1 MEQFEN
7 FYITTPVYYV
17 NDKPHIGH
25 AYTSLLCDVVARFMK
40 LAGKNVKFTTGTDE
54 HGQKIE
60 KAAKAKEMQPKEF
73 TDDVSV
79 SFKELAKFM
88 NFEYDDFIR
97 TTEERHKKAV
107 IALWNRLEE
116 RGQIY
121 LDSYSGWY
129 SVRDEAFYQ
138 ESELID
144 GKAPTGAEVQWIK
157 EESYFF
163 RLSNWQDKLLELY
176 KNQPSFIFPESR
188 RNEVI
193 SFVRSGLIDLSIS
206 RTSFNW
212 GIKVP
217 GNDKH
222 VIYVWIDALTNYLTS
237 IGFPSTE
244 GEEYKRFWAEPETQI
259 PVSSTGMTPNQGK
272 TQIPVSSTGMTPNLA
287 DNSFNVHVIGKDI
300 LRFHAVYWPAFLL
313 AAALP
318 LPKQIAVHGWWLNEG
333 EKISKSLG
341 NVIDP
346 IGLAQEFGVDQLR
359 YFLLREA
366 SFGQDGN
373 FSKKNMISRI
383 NSELANN
390 IGNLVQR
397 TISFL
402 HKQCSGIVPTIDQI
416 LLKGEE
422 SLPGCKAIL
431 DQVMN
436 HLSKYEFN
444 HIILLIINIS
454 SEANAYID
462 KSAPWTLSK
471 TDRERVNLV
480 IYKLLEYI
488 RIIGILLQ
496 PIVPKS
502 AEMIL
507 NQLQI
512 PKEQR
517 DLKSLCNACVSL
529 GITLPKPT
537 PVFLRVDAK
546 EEK

>member
-7 FYITTPVYYV
+7 FYITTPIYYV
-17 NDKPHIGH
+17 NDKPHVGH
-25 AYTSLLCDVVARFMK
+25 AYTSLICDVTARFMK

-60 KAAKAKEMQPKEF
+60 KAAKAKAMQSKEF
-73 TDDVSV
+73 TDEVSA

-88 NFEYDDFIR
+88 NVEYDDFIR
-97 TTEERHKKAV
+97 TTEERHEKAV
-107 IALWNRLEE
+107 IALWNRLVEKE
-116 RGQIY
+116 QIY

-129 SVRDEAFYQ
+129 SVRDEAFYR
-138 ESELID
+138 ESELVD
-144 GKAPTGAEVQWIK
+144 SRAPTGAEVQWIK

-163 RLSNWQDKLLELY
+163 RLSNWQNKLLELY
-176 KNQPSFIFPESR
+176 ENQPDFIFSESR
-188 RNEVI
+188 KNEVI
-193 SFVRSGLIDLSIS
+193 SFVKSGLTDLSIS

-222 VIYVWIDALTNYLTS
+222 AIYVWIDALTNYLTS
-237 IGFPSTE
+237 IGFPNIE
-244 GEEYKRFWAEPETQI
+244 DEEYKKFWTKSKV
-259 PVSSTGMTPNQGK
+259 VSSTGMT
-272 TQIPVSSTGMTPNLA
+272 TDTA
-287 DNSFNVHVIGKDI
+287 DNSFSVHVIGKDI
-300 LRFHAVYWPAFLL
+300 LRFHAVYWPAILL
-313 AAALP
+313 AAGLP
-318 LPKQIAVHGWWLNEG
+318 LPKQIAIHGWWLNEG
-333 EKISKSLG
+333 VKISKSLS
-341 NVIDP
+341 NTIDP
-346 IGLAQEFGVDQLR
+346 ISLVEEFGVDQLR

-383 NSELANN
+383 DSELANN

-402 HKQCSGIVPTIDQI
+402 HKQCSGIVPTIDQN
-416 LLKGEE
+416 LLKDDE
-422 SLPGCKAIL
+422 SLPNCKVIL
-431 DQVMN
+431 DQIMN

-444 HIILLIINIS
+444 HIIFLIINIS
-454 SEANAYID
+454 SEANTYID
-462 KSAPWTLSK
+462 KSAPWILSK
-471 TDRERVNLV
+471 TDREHMNLV

-507 NQLQI
+507 DQLQI
-512 PKEQR
+512 SKEQR
-517 DLKSLCNACVSL
+517 DLKSLCDACVNS
-529 GITLPKPT
+529 GITLPKPM
-537 PVFLRVDAK
+537 PVFLKVDAK

>member
-7 FYITTPVYYV
+7 FYITTPIYYV

-25 AYTSLLCDVVARFMK
+25 AYTSLICDVTARFMK

-60 KAAKAKEMQPKEF
+60 KAAKTKGMHPKEF
-73 TDDVSV
+73 TDKVSV
-79 SFKELAKFM
+79 SFRKLAEFID
-88 NFEYDDFIR
+88 FQYDDFIR
-97 TTEERHKKAV
+97 TTEERHEKAV
-107 IALWNRLEE
+107 VALWDRLEE

-144 GKAPTGAEVQWIK
+144 GKAPTGAEVEWVK

-163 RLSNWQDKLLELY
+163 RLSSWQNKLLELY
-176 KNQPSFIFPESR
+176 KNQPNFIFPESR
-188 RNEVI
+188 KNEVI
-193 SFVRSGLIDLSIS
+193 SFVKSGLTDLSIS
-206 RTSFNW
+206 RISFNW

-217 GNDKH
+217 GNEKH
-222 VIYVWIDALTNYLTS
+222 IIYVWVDALTNYLTS
-237 IGFPSTE
+237 IGFPNME
-244 GEEYKRFWAEPETQI
+244 NEEYKKFWAESQSVVQVADTEVQKEIQI
-259 PVSSTGMTPNQGK
+259 PASRARMT
-272 TQIPVSSTGMTPNLA
+272 SNLA
-287 DNSFNVHVIGKDI
+287 DNSFNIHVIGKDI
-300 LRFHAVYWPAFLL
+300 LRFHAVYWPAILL
-313 AAALP
+313 AADLP
-318 LPKQIAVHGWWLNEG
+318 LPKQIVVHGWWLNEG
-333 EKISKSLG
+333 KKISKSLG

-346 IGLAQEFGVDQLR
+346 IGLAKEFGVDQLR

-402 HKQCSGIVPTIDQI
+402 YKRCFGVVPTVDKS

-422 SLPGCKAIL
+422 GLPNYRAIFN
-431 DQVMN
+431 QVMDY
-436 HLSKYEFN
+436 LSKYEFN

-454 SEANAYID
+454 SEANTYID
-462 KSAPWTLSK
+462 KSAPWILNK
-471 TDRERVNLV
+471 TDRERINLV

-496 PIVPKS
+496 PIVPRS
-502 AEMIL
+502 AEAIL
-507 NQLQI
+507 DQLQI

-517 DLKSLCNACVSL
+517 DLKSLCGAYVSS
-529 GITLPKPT
+529 GTTLHKPT
-537 PVFLRVDAK
+537 PVFLRI
-546 EEK
+546 E

>member
-1 MEQFEN
+1 MKQ
-7 FYITTPVYYV
+7 FYITTPIYYV

-25 AYTSLLCDVVARFMK
+25 AYTSLICDVTARFMK
-40 LAGKNVKFTTGTDE
+40 LSGKNVKFTTGTDE

-60 KAAKAKEMQPKEF
+60 KAAKANGMQPKEF
-73 TDDVSV
+73 TDQVSV
-79 SFKELAKFM
+79 TFKELAKFM
-88 NFEYDDFIR
+88 NFQYDDFIR
-97 TTEERHKKAV
+97 TTDAHHKKAV
-107 IALWNRLEE
+107 VTLWNRLQE
-116 RGQIY
+116 REQIY

-144 GKAPTGAEVQWIK
+144 GKAPTGAEVEWVTEK
-157 EESYFF
+157 SYFF
-163 RLSNWQDKLLELY
+163 RLSHWQDKLLELY
-176 KNQPSFIFPESR
+176 ENQPDFIFPESR
-188 RNEVI
+188 KNEVV
-193 SFVRSGLIDLSIS
+193 SFVKSGLTDLSIS

-222 VIYVWIDALTNYLTS
+222 IIYVWIDALTNYITS
-237 IGFPSTE
+237 VNFPNIE
-244 GEEYKRFWAEPETQI
+244 DNEYKQFWA
-259 PVSSTGMTPNQGK
+259 N
-272 TQIPVSSTGMTPNLA
+272 A
-287 DNSFNVHVIGKDI
+287 DCFNVHVIGKDI
-300 LRFHAVYWPAFLL
+300 LRFHAVYWPAILL
-313 AAALP
+313 AAELP

-346 IGLAQEFGVDQLR
+346 IALATEFGVDQLR

-366 SFGQDGN
+366 NFGQDGN

-402 HKQCSGIVPTIDQI
+402 HKQCAGVVPIIDQN
-416 LLKGEE
+416 LLKKN
-422 SLPGCKAIL
+422 LLNCKPIL
-431 DQVMN
+431 DQVMK

-444 HIILLIINIS
+444 HIILLIINIA

-471 TDRERVNLV
+471 TDKEGMNLV

-496 PIVPKS
+496 PIVPQS
-502 AEMIL
+502 AKKIL
-507 NQLQI
+507 DQLKI
-512 PKEQR
+512 PSEQR
-517 DLKSLCNACVSL
+517 NWESLCNVQISS
-529 GITLPKPT
+529 GSILPKPE
-537 PVFLRVDAK
+537 PIFLRF
-546 EEK
+546 ET

>member
-1 MEQFEN
+1 MEQFGN
-7 FYITTPVYYV
+7 FYITTPIYYV

-25 AYTSLLCDVVARFMK
+25 AYTSLLCDVVARFMR

-60 KAAKAKEMQPKEF
+60 KAAKVRGMQPKEF
-73 TDDVSV
+73 TDEVSV
-79 SFKELAKFM
+79 SFRELAKSM
-88 NFEYDDFIR
+88 NFQYDDFIR
-97 TTEERHKKAV
+97 TTEKRHEKAV

-163 RLSNWQDKLLELY
+163 RLSNWQNKLLELY
-176 KNQPSFIFPESR
+176 ENQPNFVFPESR
-188 RNEVI
+188 KNEVV
-193 SFVRSGLIDLSIS
+193 SFVRSGLTDLSIS

-237 IGFPSTE
+237 AGFPGTE
-244 GEEYKRFWAEPETQI
+244 GEEYKRFWAND
-259 PVSSTGMTPNQGK
+259 SS
-272 TQIPVSSTGMTPNLA
+272 S
-287 DNSFNVHVIGKDI
+287 NVHVIGKDI
-300 LRFHAVYWPAFLL
+300 LRFHAVYWPAILL
-313 AAALP
+313 AADLP

-373 FSKKNMISRI
+373 FSKKSMISRI

-390 IGNLVQR
+390 IGNLAQR

-402 HKQCSGIVPTIDQI
+402 HKQCSGIVPTVDQS

-422 SLPGCKAIL
+422 SLPNCKAIL
-431 DQVMN
+431 DKAMD

-444 HIILLIINIS
+444 QIILLIINIS

-471 TDRERVNLV
+471 TSRERMNLV

-496 PIVPKS
+496 PIVPRS

-507 NQLQI
+507 DQIQI

-517 DLKSLCNACVSL
+517 DLKSLCNARVSS

>member
-1 MEQFEN
+1 MKKSEN
-7 FYITTPVYYV
+7 LYITTPIYYV
-17 NDKPHIGH
+17 NDNPHIGH
-25 AYTSLLCDVVARFMK
+25 AYTSLLCNVIARFMK

-73 TDDVSV
+73 TDEVSV
-79 SFKELAKFM
+79 SFKELAKCM
-88 NFEYDDFIR
+88 NFQYDDFIR
-97 TTEERHKKAV
+97 TTEERHEKAV
-107 IALWNRLEE
+107 IALWNRLKE

-163 RLSNWQDKLLELY
+163 RLSNWQDKLLKLY
-176 KNQPSFIFPESR
+176 DNQPNFIFPESR
-188 RNEVI
+188 KNEVV
-193 SFVRSGLIDLSIS
+193 SFVKSGLTDLSIS

-237 IGFPSTE
+237 IGFPTIE
-244 GEEYKRFWAEPETQI
+244 GEEYNRFWANG
-259 PVSSTGMTPNQGK
+259 S
-272 TQIPVSSTGMTPNLA
+272 
-287 DNSFNVHVIGKDI
+287 SFNVHVIGKDI
-300 LRFHAVYWPAFLL
+300 LRFHAVYWPAILF
-313 AAALP
+313 AADLP

-346 IGLAQEFGVDQLR
+346 IGLAEEFGVDQLR

-373 FSKKNMISRI
+373 FSKKNMINRI

-402 HKQCSGIVPTIDQI
+402 HKQCSGAVPTVDQS
-416 LLKGEE
+416 LLKNEE
-422 SLPGCKAIL
+422 SLPDCKAIL
-431 DQVMN
+431 DQVMD

-471 TDRERVNLV
+471 TDRERMSLV

-507 NQLQI
+507 DQLQI

-517 DLKSLCNACVSL
+517 DLKSLCNTCVSP
-529 GITLPKPT
+529 GAILPKPT
-537 PVFLRVDAK
+537 PVFLRVDK

>member
-73 TDDVSV
+73 TDEVSV

-163 RLSNWQDKLLELY
+163 RLSNWQEKLLELY

-272 TQIPVSSTGMTPNLA
+272 TQIPVSSAANLA

-300 LRFHAVYWPAFLL
+300 LRFHAVYWPAILL
-313 AAALP
+313 AADLP

-402 HKQCSGIVPTIDQI
+402 HKQCSGIVPTIDQS

-471 TDRERVNLV
+471 TDRERMNLV

-496 PIVPKS
+496 PIVPRS

-507 NQLQI
+507 DQLQI
-512 PKEQR
+512 PKEQQ

>member
-1 MEQFEN
+1 MEQFES
-7 FYITTPVYYV
+7 FYVTTPIYYV

-25 AYTSLLCDVVARFMK
+25 AYTSLICDVTARFMK

-60 KAAKAKEMQPKEF
+60 KAAKTKGIEPKEF
-73 TDDVSV
+73 TDEISV
-79 SFKELAKFM
+79 TFRKLAELM
-88 NFEYDDFIR
+88 NFDYDDFIR
-97 TTEERHKKAV
+97 TTEERHEKAV

-116 RGQIY
+116 RVQIY

-144 GKAPTGAEVQWIK
+144 GRAPTGAEVQWIK

-163 RLSNWQDKLLELY
+163 RLSNWQNKLLELY
-176 KNQPSFIFPESR
+176 ENQPNFIFPESR
-188 RNEVI
+188 KNEVV
-193 SFVRSGLIDLSIS
+193 SFVKSGLTDLSIS

-222 VIYVWIDALTNYLTS
+222 IIYVWIDALTNYLTS
-237 IGFPSTE
+237 IGFPNIE
-244 GEEYKRFWAEPETQI
+244 DEEYKKFWTNP
-259 PVSSTGMTPNQGK
+259 
-272 TQIPVSSTGMTPNLA
+272 
-287 DNSFNVHVIGKDI
+287 FNVHVIGKDI
-300 LRFHAVYWPAFLL
+300 LRFHAVYWPAILL
-313 AAALP
+313 AADLS

-346 IGLAQEFGVDQLR
+346 IGLAEEFGVDQLR

-366 SFGQDGN
+366 NFGQDGN

-402 HKQCSGIVPTIDQI
+402 HKQCFGVVPVVDRN
-416 LLKGEE
+416 LLKDDE
-422 SLPGCKAIL
+422 SLPNCKAII
-431 DQVMN
+431 DQVMD

-444 HIILLIINIS
+444 QIILLIINIS
-454 SEANAYID
+454 SKANAYID
-462 KSAPWTLSK
+462 KSAPWTLRK
-471 TDRERVNLV
+471 TDRKLMDLV

-496 PIVPKS
+496 PIAPKS
-502 AEMIL
+502 AKMIL
-507 NQLQI
+507 DQLQI

-517 DLKSLCNACVSL
+517 DLKSLCNAYVGL
-529 GITLPKPT
+529 DITLPKPT
-537 PVFLRVDAK
+537 PIFLRVNI
-546 EEK
+546 

>member
-73 TDDVSV
+73 TDEVSV

-107 IALWNRLEE
+107 VALWNRLEE

-163 RLSNWQDKLLELY
+163 RLSNWQEKLLELY
-176 KNQPSFIFPESR
+176 KNQPSFIFSESR

-244 GEEYKRFWAEPETQI
+244 GEEYKRFWA
-259 PVSSTGMTPNQGK
+259 V
-272 TQIPVSSTGMTPNLA
+272 
-287 DNSFNVHVIGKDI
+287 NVHVIGKDI
-300 LRFHAVYWPAFLL
+300 LRFHAVYWPAILL
-313 AAALP
+313 AADLP

-402 HKQCSGIVPTIDQI
+402 HKQCSGIVPTIDQS

-471 TDRERVNLV
+471 TDRARMNLV

-507 NQLQI
+507 DQLQI
-512 PKEQR
+512 PKEQQ

>member
-73 TDDVSV
+73 TDEVSV

-244 GEEYKRFWAEPETQI
+244 GEEYKRFWAESKTQI
-259 PVSSTGMTPNQGK
+259 PASRAGMTPNQGK
-272 TQIPVSSTGMTPNLA
+272 TQIPVLRAANLA
-287 DNSFNVHVIGKDI
+287 DSSFNVHVIGKDI
-300 LRFHAVYWPAFLL
+300 LRFHAVYWPAILL
-313 AAALP
+313 AADLP

-402 HKQCSGIVPTIDQI
+402 HKQCSGIVPTIDRD
-416 LLKGEE
+416 LLRGEE
-422 SLPGCKAIL
+422 SLPNCKAIL
-431 DQVMN
+431 GQVMD

-444 HIILLIINIS
+444 QIMLLIINIS

-471 TDRERVNLV
+471 TDRERMNLV

-488 RIIGILLQ
+488 RIIGTLLQ

-517 DLKSLCNACVSL
+517 DLKSLYDTCVSS

-537 PVFLRVDAK
+537 PVFLRVDV
-546 EEK
+546 

>member
-1 MEQFEN
+1 MKQFEN
-7 FYITTPVYYV
+7 FYITTPVYYI

-73 TDDVSV
+73 TDEVSV

-121 LDSYSGWY
+121 LNSYSGWY

-176 KNQPSFIFPESR
+176 KNQPNFIFPESR
-188 RNEVI
+188 KNEVI

-244 GEEYKRFWAEPETQI
+244 DEGYKKFWASD
-259 PVSSTGMTPNQGK
+259 SS
-272 TQIPVSSTGMTPNLA
+272 S
-287 DNSFNVHVIGKDI
+287 NVHVIGKDI
-300 LRFHAVYWPAFLL
+300 LRFHAVYWPAILL
-313 AAALP
+313 AAGLP

-402 HKQCSGIVPTIDQI
+402 HKQCSGIVPTIDQS

-444 HIILLIINIS
+444 QIILLIINIS

-462 KSAPWTLSK
+462 KSAPWILSK
-471 TDRERVNLV
+471 TDRVRMNLV

-488 RIIGILLQ
+488 RITGILLQ

-507 NQLQI
+507 DQLQI

-517 DLKSLCNACVSL
+517 DLKSLCDACVSS

-537 PVFLRVDAK
+537 PFFSKFDVKV
-546 EEK
+546 EK

>member
-1 MEQFEN
+1 MEQFRN
-7 FYITTPVYYV
+7 IYITTPIYYV

-25 AYTSLLCDVVARFMK
+25 AYTSLLCDVVAKFMR

-60 KAAKAKEMQPKEF
+60 KAAKAREMQPKEF
-73 TDDVSV
+73 TDEVCI
-79 SFKELAKFM
+79 SFRKLAKSM
-88 NFEYDDFIR
+88 NFQCDDFIR

-121 LDSYSGWY
+121 LNSYSGWY

-138 ESELID
+138 ESELIN

-176 KNQPSFIFPESR
+176 ENQPNFIFPESR
-188 RNEVI
+188 KNEVA
-193 SFVRSGLIDLSIS
+193 SFVRLGLTDLSIS
-206 RTSFNW
+206 RTSFDW

-222 VIYVWIDALTNYLTS
+222 VIYVWIDALTNYFTS
-237 IGFPSTE
+237 VGFPYTE
-244 GEEYKRFWAEPETQI
+244 GEEYKRFWAND
-259 PVSSTGMTPNQGK
+259 S
-272 TQIPVSSTGMTPNLA
+272 
-287 DNSFNVHVIGKDI
+287 SFNVHVIGKDI
-300 LRFHAVYWPAFLL
+300 LRFHAVYWPAILF
-313 AAALP
+313 AADLP
-318 LPKQIAVHGWWLNEG
+318 LPKQIAIHGWWLSEG

-341 NVIDP
+341 NSIDP
-346 IGLAQEFGVDQLR
+346 IDLAKEFGVDQLR
-359 YFLLREA
+359 YFLLRES
-366 SFGQDGN
+366 SFGQDAN
-373 FSKKNMISRI
+373 FNKKNMINRI

-402 HKQCSGIVPTIDQI
+402 HKQCSGIVPTVDQS
-416 LLKGEE
+416 LLKDEE
-422 SLPGCKAIL
+422 ILPNCEAIL
-431 DQVMN
+431 DKATN

-444 HIILLIINIS
+444 KIILLIINIS
-454 SEANAYID
+454 SEANTYID
-462 KSAPWTLSK
+462 KSAPWTLCK
-471 TDRERVNLV
+471 IDRERMNLV

-507 NQLQI
+507 DQLQI

-529 GITLPKPT
+529 GITLSRPT
-537 PVFLRVDAK
+537 PVFFRFDV
-546 EEK
+546 

>member
-259 PVSSTGMTPNQGK
+259 PVSSTGMTPN
-272 TQIPVSSTGMTPNLA
+272 LA

-300 LRFHAVYWPAFLL
+300 LRFHAVYWPAILL
-313 AAALP
+313 AADLP

>member
-73 TDDVSV
+73 TDEVSV

-107 IALWNRLEE
+107 VALWNRLEE

-144 GKAPTGAEVQWIK
+144 GKAPTGAEVEWVK

-163 RLSNWQDKLLELY
+163 RFSNWQDKLLELY
-176 KNQPSFIFPESR
+176 ENQPNFIFPESR
-188 RNEVI
+188 KNEVV

-272 TQIPVSSTGMTPNLA
+272 TQIPVSSAANLA

-300 LRFHAVYWPAFLL
+300 LRFHAVYWPAILL
-313 AAALP
+313 AADLP

-402 HKQCSGIVPTIDQI
+402 HKQCSGIVPTIDQS

-471 TDRERVNLV
+471 TDRERMNLV

-496 PIVPKS
+496 PIVPRS

-507 NQLQI
+507 DQLQI
-512 PKEQR
+512 PKEQQ

>member
-73 TDDVSV
+73 TDEVSV

-97 TTEERHKKAV
+97 TTDERHKKAV
-107 IALWNRLEE
+107 VALWNILEE

-163 RLSNWQDKLLELY
+163 RLSNWQEKLLELY

-272 TQIPVSSTGMTPNLA
+272 TQIPVSSAANLA
-287 DNSFNVHVIGKDI
+287 NNSFNVHVIGKDI
-300 LRFHAVYWPAFLL
+300 LRFHAVYWPAILL
-313 AAALP
+313 AADLP

-402 HKQCSGIVPTIDQI
+402 HKQCSGIVPTIDQS

-471 TDRERVNLV
+471 TDRARMNLV

-496 PIVPKS
+496 AIVPRS

-507 NQLQI
+507 DQLQI
-512 PKEQR
+512 PKEQQ

>member
-1 MEQFEN
+1 MDRFEN
-7 FYITTPVYYV
+7 FYITTPIYYV

-73 TDDVSV
+73 TDEVSV
-79 SFKELAKFM
+79 LFKELAKFM

-107 IALWNRLEE
+107 VALWNRLEE

-144 GKAPTGAEVQWIK
+144 GKAPTGAEVEWVK

-163 RLSNWQDKLLELY
+163 RFSNWQDKLLELY
-176 KNQPSFIFPESR
+176 ENQPNFIFPESR
-188 RNEVI
+188 KNEVV

-244 GEEYKRFWAEPETQI
+244 GEEYKKFWAEPEIQI
-259 PVSSTGMTPNQGK
+259 PVSST
-272 TQIPVSSTGMTPNLA
+272 VNLA

-300 LRFHAVYWPAFLL
+300 LRFHAVYWPSILL
-313 AAALP
+313 AADLP

-402 HKQCSGIVPTIDQI
+402 HKQCSGVVPTVDQN
-416 LLKGEE
+416 LFKDNE
-422 SLPGCKAIL
+422 SLPNCKAIL
-431 DQVMN
+431 GQVMD

-444 HIILLIINIS
+444 QIILLIINIS

-471 TDRERVNLV
+471 TDKECMNLV

-502 AEMIL
+502 AEIIL
-507 NQLQI
+507 DQLQI

-517 DLKSLCNACVSL
+517 DLKSLCNACVSS

-537 PVFLRVDAK
+537 PVFLRVDI
-546 EEK
+546 

>member
-1 MEQFEN
+1 MN
-7 FYITTPVYYV
+7 KSDNLYITTPIYYV

-25 AYTSLLCDVVARFMK
+25 AYTSLICDVVARFMK
-40 LAGKNVKFTTGTDE
+40 LAGKNVKLTTGTDE

-60 KAAKAKEMQPKEF
+60 KAAKAKGMQPKEF
-73 TDDVSV
+73 TDEISIT
-79 SFKELAKFM
+79 FKELAKFL

-97 TTEERHKKAV
+97 TTEERHEKAV
-107 IALWNRLEE
+107 TTLWNILKEK
-116 RGQIY
+116 GQIY

-138 ESELID
+138 ESELIN
-144 GKAPTGAEVQWIK
+144 GKAPTGAEVEWVK

-163 RLSNWQDKLLELY
+163 RLSNWQNKLLELY
-176 KNQPSFIFPESR
+176 ENQPNFIFPESR
-188 RNEVI
+188 KNEVI
-193 SFVRSGLIDLSIS
+193 SFVKSGLTDLSIS
-206 RTSFNW
+206 RTSFSW

-217 GNDKH
+217 NNDKH
-222 VIYVWIDALTNYLTS
+222 VIYVWVDALTNYITS
-237 IGFPSTE
+237 VNFPNIE
-244 GEEYKRFWAEPETQI
+244 DKEYKQFWA
-259 PVSSTGMTPNQGK
+259 S
-272 TQIPVSSTGMTPNLA
+272 
-287 DNSFNVHVIGKDI
+287 DNCHNVHVVGKDI
-300 LRFHAVYWPAFLL
+300 LRFHAVYWPAILL
-313 AAALP
+313 AAGLP

-346 IGLAQEFGVDQLR
+346 ISLATEFGVDQLR

-390 IGNLVQR
+390 IGNLAQR

-402 HKQCSGIVPTIDQI
+402 HKQCSGIVPVIDVG

-422 SLPGCKAIL
+422 SLPNCKTIL
-431 DQVMN
+431 DQVIS
-436 HLSKYEFN
+436 HLAKYEFN
-444 HIILLIINIS
+444 QIILLILNIS

-462 KSAPWTLSK
+462 KSAPWTLSAIDK
-471 TDRERVNLV
+471 ERMNLV

-502 AEMIL
+502 ARMIL
-507 NQLQI
+507 DQLQI

-517 DLKSLCNACVSL
+517 DFKSLCNACVSS
-529 GITLPKPT
+529 GATLPKPT
-537 PVFLRVDAK
+537 PVFLRVDA
-546 EEK
+546 

>member
-7 FYITTPVYYV
+7 FYITTPIYYV

-73 TDDVSV
+73 TDEVSV

-163 RLSNWQDKLLELY
+163 RLSNWQEKLLELY

-272 TQIPVSSTGMTPNLA
+272 TQIPVSSAANLA

-300 LRFHAVYWPAFLL
+300 LRFHAVYWPAILL
-313 AAALP
+313 AADLP

-402 HKQCSGIVPTIDQI
+402 HKQCSGIVPTIDQS

-471 TDRERVNLV
+471 TDRERMNLV

-496 PIVPKS
+496 PIVPRS

-507 NQLQI
+507 DQLQI
-512 PKEQR
+512 PKEQQ

>member
-73 TDDVSV
+73 TDEVSV

-121 LDSYSGWY
+121 LDSYPGWY

-163 RLSNWQDKLLELY
+163 RLSNWQEKLLELY

-222 VIYVWIDALTNYLTS
+222 IIYVWIDALTNYLTS

-272 TQIPVSSTGMTPNLA
+272 TQIPVSSAANLA

-300 LRFHAVYWPAFLL
+300 LRFHAVYWPAILL
-313 AAALP
+313 AADLP

-402 HKQCSGIVPTIDQI
+402 HKQCSGIVPTIDQS

-444 HIILLIINIS
+444 HIILLII
-454 SEANAYID
+454 
-462 KSAPWTLSK
+462 
-471 TDRERVNLV
+471 
-480 IYKLLEYI
+480 
-488 RIIGILLQ
+488 
-496 PIVPKS
+496 
-502 AEMIL
+502 
-507 NQLQI
+507 
-512 PKEQR
+512 
-517 DLKSLCNACVSL
+517 
-529 GITLPKPT
+529 
-537 PVFLRVDAK
+537 
-546 EEK
+546 

>member
-1 MEQFEN
+1 MGQFEN
-7 FYITTPVYYV
+7 FYITTPIYYV

-25 AYTSLLCDVVARFMK
+25 AYTSLICDVTARFMK
-40 LAGKNVKFTTGTDE
+40 LAGKSVRFTTGTDE
-54 HGQKIE
+54 HGQKVE
-60 KAAKAKEMQPKEF
+60 KAAKAKGMQPKEF
-73 TDDVSV
+73 TDEVSV
-79 SFKELAKFM
+79 SFRKLAELM
-88 NFEYDDFIR
+88 NFQYGDFIR

-116 RGQIY
+116 RKQIY

-144 GKAPTGAEVQWIK
+144 GKAPTGAEVEWVK

-163 RLSNWQDKLLELY
+163 RLSNWQNKLLELY
-176 KNQPSFIFPESR
+176 ENQLNFIFPESR
-188 RNEVI
+188 KNEVV
-193 SFVRSGLIDLSIS
+193 SFVKSGLTDLSIS

-217 GNDKH
+217 GNHKH
-222 VIYVWIDALTNYLTS
+222 VIYVWVDALTNYLTS
-237 IGFPSTE
+237 VGFPNTE
-244 GEEYKRFWAEPETQI
+244 DEKYKRFLET
-259 PVSSTGMTPNQGK
+259 
-272 TQIPVSSTGMTPNLA
+272 

-300 LRFHAVYWPAFLL
+300 LRFHAIYWPAILL
-313 AAALP
+313 AADLP

-341 NVIDP
+341 SIIDP
-346 IGLAQEFGVDQLR
+346 TGLAQEFGVDQLR
-359 YFLLREA
+359 YFLLREG

-402 HKQCSGIVPTIDQI
+402 HKQCSGIVPAVDRN
-416 LLKGEE
+416 LLKSDE
-422 SLPGCKAIL
+422 SLPNCKAIL
-431 DQVMN
+431 DQVMD
-436 HLSKYEFN
+436 HLLKYEFN
-444 HIILLIINIS
+444 HIILLITNIS

-462 KSAPWTLSK
+462 KSAPWTLSR
-471 TDRERVNLV
+471 TDRERMNLV

-488 RIIGILLQ
+488 RIIGTLLQ
-496 PIVPKS
+496 PIIPKS

-507 NQLQI
+507 DQLQI
-512 PKEQR
+512 PREKR
-517 DLKSLCNACVSL
+517 DLKSLCKTCVSL
-529 GITLPKPT
+529 GVTLTKPT
-537 PVFLRVDAK
+537 PIFLRFDVR

>member
-1 MEQFEN
+1 MKQFEN
-7 FYITTPVYYV
+7 FYITTPVYYA
-17 NDKPHIGH
+17 NSKPHIGH
-25 AYTSLLCDVVARFMK
+25 AYTSLLCDVTARFIR
-40 LAGKNVKFTTGTDE
+40 LTGKYVKFTTGTDE
-54 HGQKIE
+54 YGQKVE
-60 KAAKAKEMQPKEF
+60 KAAKVQGMEPKEF
-73 TDDVSV
+73 VDKIST
-79 SFKELAKFM
+79 SFKKLAKSI

-97 TTEERHKKAV
+97 TTEERHKKVV

-163 RLSNWQDKLLELY
+163 RLSDWRSKLLELY
-176 KNQPSFIFPESR
+176 QNQPNFIFPENR
-188 RNEVI
+188 KNEVI
-193 SFVRSGLIDLSIS
+193 SFTKSGLTDLSIS

-222 VIYVWIDALTNYLTS
+222 VIYVWVDALASYLTS
-237 IGFPSTE
+237 IGFSSIE
-244 GEEYKRFWAEPETQI
+244 DKEYKNLWA
-259 PVSSTGMTPNQGK
+259 N
-272 TQIPVSSTGMTPNLA
+272 
-287 DNSFNVHVIGKDI
+287 DNSCNIHVIGKDI
-300 LRFHAVYWPAFLL
+300 LRFHAVYWPAILL
-313 AAALP
+313 AAGLP
-318 LPKQIAVHGWWLNEG
+318 LPKQIAVHGWWINKG

-346 IGLAQEFGVDQLR
+346 ISLAEEFGIDQLR
-359 YFLLREA
+359 YFLLQET

-373 FSKKNMISRI
+373 FNKKNMVNRI
-383 NSELANN
+383 NSDLVNN

-402 HKQCSGIVPTIDQI
+402 HQQYSGVIPTINRN
-416 LLKGEE
+416 LLKYTEC
-422 SLPGCKAIL
+422 LPNCKAIL

-436 HLSKYEFN
+436 HISKYEFN
-444 HIILLIINIS
+444 HIIFLIINIS

-462 KSAPWTLSK
+462 KSAPWILSK
-471 TDRERVNLV
+471 TDRERMNLV

-496 PIVPKS
+496 PIIPKS
-502 AEMIL
+502 AKIIL
-507 NQLQI
+507 DQLQI
-512 PKEQR
+512 SNEQR
-517 DLKSLCNACVSL
+517 NLKYLCSGCVSS
-529 GITLPKPT
+529 GIILPKPT
-537 PVFLRVDAK
+537 PIFRRLTL
-546 EEK
+546 E

>member
-1 MEQFEN
+1 M
-7 FYITTPVYYV
+7 

-25 AYTSLLCDVVARFMK
+25 AYTSLICDVLARFMK
-40 LAGKNVKFTTGTDE
+40 LARKNVKFTTGTDE

-60 KAAKAKEMQPKEF
+60 KAAKAKGIQPQEF
-73 TDDVSV
+73 TDEVSI
-79 SFKELAKFM
+79 SFKELAKFL

-97 TTEERHKKAV
+97 TTEELHKKAV
-107 IALWNRLEE
+107 ITLWNRLEE
-116 RGQIY
+116 KGQIY
-121 LDSYSGWY
+121 LGSYSGWY
-129 SVRDEAFYQ
+129 SIRDEAFYQ

-144 GKAPTGAEVQWIK
+144 GKAPTGAEVEWVK

-176 KNQPSFIFPESR
+176 ENQPSFIFPEGR
-188 RNEVI
+188 KNEVI
-193 SFVRSGLIDLSIS
+193 SFVKSGLTDLSIS

-222 VIYVWIDALTNYLTS
+222 VIYVWIDALTNYITS
-237 IGFPSTE
+237 VNFPNVE
-244 GEEYKRFWAEPETQI
+244 DKEYKQFWANDNCH
-259 PVSSTGMTPNQGK
+259 ST
-272 TQIPVSSTGMTPNLA
+272 
-287 DNSFNVHVIGKDI
+287 HVIGKDI
-300 LRFHAVYWPAFLL
+300 LRFHAVYWPAILL
-313 AAALP
+313 AADLP

-346 IGLAQEFGVDQLR
+346 ISLAKEFGVDQLR
-359 YFLLREA
+359 YFLLRET

-402 HKQCSGIVPTIDQI
+402 HKQCSGTVPTVDKS
-416 LLKGEE
+416 LLNGDE
-422 SLPGCKAIL
+422 SLPNCKTIL
-431 DQVMN
+431 DQLTN
-436 HLSKYEFN
+436 HLAKYEFN

-462 KSAPWTLSK
+462 KSTPWVLSK
-471 TDRERVNLV
+471 TDKERMNLV

-507 NQLQI
+507 DQLQI

-517 DLKSLCNACVSL
+517 DFKSLCNTCVSS
-529 GITLPKPT
+529 GMMLPKPT
-537 PVFLRVDAK
+537 PIFLRVDDK
-546 EEK
+546 

>member
-73 TDDVSV
+73 TDEVSV

-163 RLSNWQDKLLELY
+163 RLSNWQEKLLELY

-272 TQIPVSSTGMTPNLA
+272 TQIPVSSAANLA

-300 LRFHAVYWPAFLL
+300 LRFHAVYWPAILL
-313 AAALP
+313 AADLP

-402 HKQCSGIVPTIDQI
+402 HKQCSGIVPTIDQS

-422 SLPGCKAIL
+422 SLPNCKAIL
-431 DQVMN
+431 GQVID

-471 TDRERVNLV
+471 TDRERMNLV

-488 RIIGILLQ
+488 RIIVILLQ
-496 PIVPKS
+496 PIVPRS

-507 NQLQI
+507 DQLQI
-512 PKEQR
+512 PKEQQ

>member
-1 MEQFEN
+1 MEQFES
-7 FYITTPVYYV
+7 FYVTTPIYYV

-25 AYTSLLCDVVARFMK
+25 AYTSLICDVTARFMK

-60 KAAKAKEMQPKEF
+60 KAAKVKGIEPKEF
-73 TDDVSV
+73 TDEINVT
-79 SFKELAKFM
+79 FKKLAELM
-88 NFEYDDFIR
+88 NFDYDDFIR
-97 TTEERHKKAV
+97 TTEERHEKAV
-107 IALWNRLEE
+107 IVLWNRLEE

-144 GKAPTGAEVQWIK
+144 GRAPTGAEVQWIK

-163 RLSNWQDKLLELY
+163 RLSNWQNKLLELY
-176 KNQPSFIFPESR
+176 ENQPNFIFPKSR
-188 RNEVI
+188 KNEVV
-193 SFVRSGLIDLSIS
+193 SFVKSGLTDLSIS

-237 IGFPSTE
+237 IGFPNIE
-244 GEEYKRFWAEPETQI
+244 DEEYKKFWT
-259 PVSSTGMTPNQGK
+259 
-272 TQIPVSSTGMTPNLA
+272 
-287 DNSFNVHVIGKDI
+287 NSFNVHVIGKDI
-300 LRFHAVYWPAFLL
+300 LRFHAVYWPAILL
-313 AAALP
+313 AADLS

-346 IGLAQEFGVDQLR
+346 IGLAEEFGVDQLR

-402 HKQCSGIVPTIDQI
+402 HKQCFGVVPVVDRN
-416 LLKGEE
+416 LLKDDE
-422 SLPGCKAIL
+422 SLPNCKAII
-431 DQVMN
+431 DQVMD

-444 HIILLIINIS
+444 QIILLIINIS
-454 SEANAYID
+454 SKANAYID
-462 KSAPWTLSK
+462 KSAPWTLRK
-471 TDRERVNLV
+471 TDRKLMDLV
-480 IYKLLEYI
+480 IYKLLEFI

-496 PIVPKS
+496 PIAPKS
-502 AEMIL
+502 AKMIL
-507 NQLQI
+507 DQLQI

-517 DLKSLCNACVSL
+517 DLKSLCNAYVGL
-529 GITLPKPT
+529 DITLPKPT
-537 PVFLRVDAK
+537 PIFLRIDI
-546 EEK
+546 

>member
-73 TDDVSV
+73 TDEVSV

-244 GEEYKRFWAEPETQI
+244 GEEYKRFWAESKTQI
-259 PVSSTGMTPNQGK
+259 PASRAGMTPNQGK
-272 TQIPVSSTGMTPNLA
+272 TQIPVLRAANLA
-287 DNSFNVHVIGKDI
+287 DSSFNVHVIGKDI
-300 LRFHAVYWPAFLL
+300 LRFHAVYWPAILL
-313 AAALP
+313 AADLP

-402 HKQCSGIVPTIDQI
+402 HKQCSGIVPTIDRD
-416 LLKGEE
+416 LLRGEE
-422 SLPGCKAIL
+422 SLPNCKAIL
-431 DQVMN
+431 GQVMD

-444 HIILLIINIS
+444 QIMLLIINIS

-471 TDRERVNLV
+471 TDRERMNLV

-488 RIIGILLQ
+488 RIIGTLLQ

-512 PKEQR
+512 AKEQR
-517 DLKSLCNACVSL
+517 DLKSLYDTCVSS

-537 PVFLRVDAK
+537 PVFLRVDV
-546 EEK
+546 

>member
-1 MEQFEN
+1 MDQSKS
-7 FYITTPVYYV
+7 FYITTPIYYV

-60 KAAKAKEMQPKEF
+60 KAAKARGMEPKEF
-73 TDDVSV
+73 TDEVSV
-79 SFKELAKFM
+79 SFKELAEFM
-88 NFEYDDFIR
+88 NFQYDDFIR
-97 TTEERHKKAV
+97 TTEERHEKAV
-107 IALWNRLEE
+107 IALWNRLEK

-129 SVRDEAFYQ
+129 SVRDEAFYP
-138 ESELID
+138 ESELIN
-144 GKAPTGAEVQWIK
+144 GKAPTGAEVEWVK

-176 KNQPSFIFPESR
+176 QNQPNFIFPESR
-188 RNEVI
+188 KNEVI
-193 SFVRSGLIDLSIS
+193 SFVKSGLTDLSIS

-217 GNDKH
+217 ENDKH
-222 VIYVWIDALTNYLTS
+222 VIYVWIDALTNYITS
-237 IGFPSTE
+237 VNFPE
-244 GEEYKRFWAEPETQI
+244 IEDNEYKQFWANE
-259 PVSSTGMTPNQGK
+259 
-272 TQIPVSSTGMTPNLA
+272 
-287 DNSFNVHVIGKDI
+287 DCFNVHVIGKDI
-300 LRFHAVYWPAFLL
+300 LRFHAVYWPAILL
-313 AAALP
+313 AVDVP

-346 IGLAQEFGVDQLR
+346 IGLATEFGVDQLR

-402 HKQCSGIVPTIDQI
+402 HKQCSGIVPTIDQK
-416 LLKGEE
+416 LLQGDE
-422 SLPGCKAIL
+422 SLPNRKSIL
-431 DQVMN
+431 EQVMS
-436 HLSKYEFN
+436 HLSRYEFS
-444 HIILLIINIS
+444 HIILLIINLS

-462 KSAPWTLSK
+462 KSAPWVLSK
-471 TDRERVNLV
+471 NNKERMNLV
-480 IYKLLEYI
+480 VYKLLEYI

-507 NQLQI
+507 DRLRI
-512 PKEQR
+512 PQKQR
-517 DLKSLCNACVSL
+517 DLESLCNISISS
-529 GITLPKPT
+529 GIALPKPA
-537 PVFLRVDAK
+537 PIFLRF
-546 EEK
+546 E

>member
-1 MEQFEN
+1 MERFEN
-7 FYITTPVYYV
+7 FYITTPIYYV

-25 AYTSLLCDVVARFMK
+25 AYTSLICDVTARFMK

-60 KAAKAKEMQPKEF
+60 KAAKAKGMQPKEF
-73 TDDVSV
+73 TDEVSV
-79 SFKELAKFM
+79 SFRKLAEFM
-88 NFEYDDFIR
+88 NFQYDDFIR
-97 TTEERHKKAV
+97 TTEDRHEKAV
-107 IALWNRLEE
+107 VALWNRLEE

-163 RLSNWQDKLLELY
+163 RLSDWQNKLLELY
-176 KNQPSFIFPESR
+176 ENQPDFIFPESR
-188 RNEVI
+188 KNEVI
-193 SFVRSGLIDLSIS
+193 SFVKSGLTDLSIS

-237 IGFPSTE
+237 IGFPNTE
-244 GEEYKRFWAEPETQI
+244 SEEYKRFWAAA
-259 PVSSTGMTPNQGK
+259 SRAGMT
-272 TQIPVSSTGMTPNLA
+272 SNLA
-287 DNSFNVHVIGKDI
+287 DNSFNVHIIGKDI
-300 LRFHAVYWPAFLL
+300 LRFHAVYWPAILL
-313 AAALP
+313 AADLP
-318 LPKQIAVHGWWLNEG
+318 LPKQIAVHGWWLSEG

-402 HKQCSGIVPTIDQI
+402 HKQCSGIVPTIDRN
-416 LLKGEE
+416 LLKDDE
-422 SLPGCKAIL
+422 SLPDCKAIL
-431 DQVMN
+431 NQVMN

-444 HIILLIINIS
+444 QIILLIISIS

-471 TDRERVNLV
+471 TDRERMNLV

-496 PIVPKS
+496 PIVPRS

-512 PKEQR
+512 PKGQR
-517 DLKSLCNACVSL
+517 DLKSLCNACVSS
-529 GITLPKPT
+529 GKILPKPT
-537 PVFLRVDAK
+537 PVFLRVDTK

>member
-73 TDDVSV
+73 TDEVSV

-163 RLSNWQDKLLELY
+163 RLSNWQEKLLELY

-272 TQIPVSSTGMTPNLA
+272 TQIPVSSAANLA

-300 LRFHAVYWPAFLL
+300 LRFHAVYWPAILL
-313 AAALP
+313 AADLP

-402 HKQCSGIVPTIDQI
+402 HKQCSGIVPTIDQS

-422 SLPGCKAIL
+422 SLPNCKAIL
-431 DQVMN
+431 GQVID

-471 TDRERVNLV
+471 TDRERMNLV

-496 PIVPKS
+496 PIVPRS

-507 NQLQI
+507 DQLQI
-512 PKEQR
+512 PKEQQ

>member
-1 MEQFEN
+1 MSFTTKQCEN
-7 FYITTPVYYV
+7 LYITTPIYYV

-25 AYTSLLCDVVARFMK
+25 AYTSLICDVVARFMK
-40 LAGKNVKFTTGTDE
+40 LAGKSVKFTTGTDE

-60 KAAKAKEMQPKEF
+60 KAAKTKGMHPKEF
-73 TDDVSV
+73 TDEVSI
-79 SFKELAKFM
+79 SFKELAEFM
-88 NFEYDDFIR
+88 NFQYDDFIR
-97 TTEERHKKAV
+97 TTEKRHEKAV

-116 RGQIY
+116 REQIY

-129 SVRDEAFYQ
+129 SIRDEAFYQ

-144 GKAPTGAEVQWIK
+144 GKAPTGAEVEWVK

-163 RLSNWQDKLLELY
+163 RLSSWQDKLLKLY
-176 KNQPSFIFPESR
+176 EDQPNFIFPESR
-188 RNEVI
+188 KNEVI
-193 SFVRSGLIDLSIS
+193 SFVKSGLTDLSIS

-212 GIKVP
+212 GIQVP

-222 VIYVWIDALTNYLTS
+222 VIYVWIDALTNYITS
-237 IGFPSTE
+237 VNFPNIE
-244 GEEYKRFWAEPETQI
+244 DNEYKQFWANDDCL
-259 PVSSTGMTPNQGK
+259 S
-272 TQIPVSSTGMTPNLA
+272 
-287 DNSFNVHVIGKDI
+287 VHVIGKDI
-300 LRFHAVYWPAFLL
+300 LRFHAVYWPAILL
-313 AAALP
+313 AADLP

-346 IGLAQEFGVDQLR
+346 ISLAAEFGVDQLR

-402 HKQCSGIVPTIDQI
+402 HKQCSGIVPTVDQN
-416 LLKGEE
+416 LLKGNEN
-422 SLPGCKAIL
+422 LPNCKAIL

-462 KSAPWTLSK
+462 KSAPWKLSK
-471 TDRERVNLV
+471 TDKDLMNLV
-480 IYKLLEYI
+480 TYKLLEYV

-517 DLKSLCNACVSL
+517 NLESLCDMHINSGV
-529 GITLPKPT
+529 TLPEPR
-537 PVFLRVDAK
+537 PIFLRFD
-546 EEK
+546 

>member
-1 MEQFEN
+1 MKQFES
-7 FYITTPVYYV
+7 FYITTPIYYV

-25 AYTSLLCDVVARFMK
+25 AYTSLICDVAARFIK
-40 LAGKNVKFTTGTDE
+40 LAGKNIKFTTGTDE

-60 KAAKAKEMQPKEF
+60 KAAKAKGIEPKEF
-73 TDDVSV
+73 TDEISV
-79 SFKELAKFM
+79 TFKKLAELM
-88 NFEYDDFIR
+88 NFDCDDFIR
-97 TTEERHKKAV
+97 TTEERHEQAV
-107 IALWNRLEE
+107 IVLWNRLEE

-144 GKAPTGAEVQWIK
+144 GRAPTGAEVQWIK

-163 RLSNWQDKLLELY
+163 RLSNWQNKLLELY
-176 KNQPSFIFPESR
+176 ENQLNFIFPESR
-188 RNEVI
+188 KNEVL
-193 SFVRSGLIDLSIS
+193 SFVKSGLTDLSIS

-237 IGFPSTE
+237 IGFPNIE
-244 GEEYKRFWAEPETQI
+244 DEEYKKFWT
-259 PVSSTGMTPNQGK
+259 
-272 TQIPVSSTGMTPNLA
+272 
-287 DNSFNVHVIGKDI
+287 NSFNVHVIGKDI
-300 LRFHAVYWPAFLL
+300 LRFHAVYWPAILL
-313 AAALP
+313 AADLP

-346 IGLAQEFGVDQLR
+346 IGLAEEFGVDQLR

-402 HKQCSGIVPTIDQI
+402 HKQCSGVVPTIDRN
-416 LLKGEE
+416 LLKDDE
-422 SLPGCKAIL
+422 SLPNCKAIL
-431 DQVMN
+431 DQVMD

-444 HIILLIINIS
+444 QIILLIINIS
-454 SEANAYID
+454 SKANAYID

-471 TDRERVNLV
+471 TDRERMNLV

-488 RIIGILLQ
+488 RIIGTLLQ
-496 PIVPKS
+496 PIIPKS
-502 AEMIL
+502 AGMIL
-507 NQLQI
+507 GQLQI

-529 GITLPKPT
+529 GVTLPKPT
-537 PVFLRVDAK
+537 PIFLRVNI
-546 EEK
+546 

>member
-1 MEQFEN
+1 MKQ
-7 FYITTPVYYV
+7 FYITTPIYYV

-25 AYTSLLCDVVARFMK
+25 AYTSLICDVTARFMK

-60 KAAKAKEMQPKEF
+60 KAAKANGMQPKEF
-73 TDDVSV
+73 TDQVSIT
-79 SFKELAKFM
+79 FKELAKFM
-88 NFEYDDFIR
+88 NFQYDDFIR
-97 TTEERHKKAV
+97 TTDAHHKKAV
-107 IALWNRLEE
+107 VTLWNRLQE
-116 RGQIY
+116 REQIY

-144 GKAPTGAEVQWIK
+144 GKAPTGAEVEWVT

-163 RLSNWQDKLLELY
+163 RLSHWQDKLLELY
-176 KNQPSFIFPESR
+176 ENQPDFIFPESR
-188 RNEVI
+188 KNEVV
-193 SFVRSGLIDLSIS
+193 SFVKSGLTDLSIS

-217 GNDKH
+217 GHDKH
-222 VIYVWIDALTNYLTS
+222 IIYVWIDALTNYITS
-237 IGFPSTE
+237 VNFPNIE
-244 GEEYKRFWAEPETQI
+244 DNEYKQFWA
-259 PVSSTGMTPNQGK
+259 N
-272 TQIPVSSTGMTPNLA
+272 A
-287 DNSFNVHVIGKDI
+287 DCFNVHVIGKDI
-300 LRFHAVYWPAFLL
+300 LRFHAVYWPAILL
-313 AAALP
+313 AAELP

-346 IGLAQEFGVDQLR
+346 IALATEFGVDQLR

-366 SFGQDGN
+366 NFGQDGN

-383 NSELANN
+383 NSELANK

-402 HKQCSGIVPTIDQI
+402 HKQCAGVVPIIDQN
-416 LLKGEE
+416 LLKKN
-422 SLPGCKAIL
+422 LLNCKPIL
-431 DQVMN
+431 DQVMK
-436 HLSKYEFN
+436 HLLKYEFN
-444 HIILLIINIS
+444 HIILLIINIA

-471 TDRERVNLV
+471 TDKEGMNLV

-496 PIVPKS
+496 PIVPQS
-502 AEMIL
+502 AKKIL
-507 NQLQI
+507 DQLKI
-512 PKEQR
+512 PAEQR
-517 DLKSLCNACVSL
+517 NWESLCNAQISP
-529 GITLPKPT
+529 GSILPKPE
-537 PVFLRVDAK
+537 PIFLRF
-546 EEK
+546 

>member
-1 MEQFEN
+1 MEQLGN
-7 FYITTPVYYV
+7 FYITTPIYYV

-25 AYTSLLCDVVARFMK
+25 AYTSLICDVTARFMK

-60 KAAKAKEMQPKEF
+60 KAARAKRMQSKEF
-73 TDDVSV
+73 TDEVST

-88 NFEYDDFIR
+88 NVEYNDFIR
-97 TTEERHKKAV
+97 TTEERHEKAV
-107 IALWNRLEE
+107 IALWNRLVEKK
-116 RGQIY
+116 QIY

-138 ESELID
+138 ESELVD

-163 RLSNWQDKLLELY
+163 CLSNWQNKLLELY
-176 KNQPSFIFPESR
+176 ENQPDFIFPESR
-188 RNEVI
+188 KNEVI
-193 SFVRSGLIDLSIS
+193 SFVKSGLADLSIS

-217 GNDKH
+217 GNGKH
-222 VIYVWIDALTNYLTS
+222 IIYVWIDALTNYLTS
-237 IGFPSTE
+237 IGFPNIE
-244 GEEYKRFWAEPETQI
+244 DEEYKKFWSGSKV
-259 PVSSTGMTPNQGK
+259 VSATCMT
-272 TQIPVSSTGMTPNLA
+272 TDTA
-287 DNSFNVHVIGKDI
+287 DNSFSVHVIGKDI
-300 LRFHAVYWPAFLL
+300 LRFHAVYWPAILL
-313 AAALP
+313 AADLP

-341 NVIDP
+341 NTIDP
-346 IGLAQEFGVDQLR
+346 IDLAKEFGVDQLR

-402 HKQCSGIVPTIDQI
+402 HKQCSGIVPII
-416 LLKGEE
+416 NRNLLKDDE
-422 SLPGCKAIL
+422 SLPNCKAII

-444 HIILLIINIS
+444 HIIFLIINIS
-454 SEANAYID
+454 SEANTYID

-502 AEMIL
+502 AETIL
-507 NQLQI
+507 DQLQT

-517 DLKSLCNACVSL
+517 DLQSLCNACVGL
-529 GITLPKPT
+529 GAILPKPT
-537 PVFLRVDAK
+537 PIFLRIDVSQ
-546 EEK
+546 